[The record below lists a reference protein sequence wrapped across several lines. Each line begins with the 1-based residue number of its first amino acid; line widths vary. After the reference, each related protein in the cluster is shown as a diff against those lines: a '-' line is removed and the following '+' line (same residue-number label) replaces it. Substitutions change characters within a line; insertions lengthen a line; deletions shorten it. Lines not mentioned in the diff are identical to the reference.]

1 MKIDVIEPETA
12 FAQGLLLPFSFI
24 RYLSGVTL
32 GPTPANVDTEEL
44 LEARFFD
51 ERCEIRVFRY
61 DDTLFAARLE
71 EELGDK
77 FLQNEYPLDNPKKF
91 GIRVTERRY
100 LDTETDEDG
109 QSFISAVRLAGWR
122 GA

>member
-1 MKIDVIEPETA
+1 MKFDVMEPKTA

-51 ERCEIRVFRY
+51 ERCEIRVFQY

-71 EELGDK
+71 EEADDII
-77 FLQNEYPLDNPKKF
+77 LQNEYLLDNPKF
-91 GIRVTERRY
+91 GVCVIERCY